1 MASPVQ
7 TFVDFMNSTGP
18 TYMTSAQDVVNEA
31 VKNTYCFS
39 RLLKGKAEDKQIQG
53 GTEIRD
59 VVLFDESN
67 TYQHYQPNEVFS
79 WSNPQVTD
87 TITQHWRF
95 ALDHLSF
102 TDSEV
107 ELNFGEGLSGDGQK
121 GVYKRLKR
129 IKEQRMMTSM
139 LNGME
144 TDLFR
149 PTFGNA
155 GEMEG
160 ANGKLPSS
168 IPSFITEKTVDAT
181 AVTGRFRGGRP
192 LGYSSTV
199 MGVDPTSE
207 LRWTNEVVFYNKG
220 AEANSGVQPKPGSGY
235 SGHYNASALGSSTTD
250 IYDLFGAFDEMFLR
264 LQYIPPS
271 TQAQY
276 FEDGNLNRQIILC
289 SREGINQYKRLLRA
303 SNDTL
308 VSYQDPAYNSP
319 TYSGIELMYC
329 SELDTA
335 KIYDA
340 DVGAT
345 VVDSLAGQKGAT
357 ADGADAESA
366 ADTICKGARYYF
378 VNFNYLHGFFHANR
392 YMVKHEVMRHPNQ
405 PFTYVQPTDTWYNLF
420 CGSRQ
425 RQGIVAPV
433 AIA

>member
-18 TYMTSAQDVVNEA
+18 SYMTSAQDVVNEA
-31 VKNTYCFS
+31 VKNTYVFS
-39 RLLKGKAEDKQIQG
+39 RLLKEKADDKTIQG

-59 VVLFDESN
+59 VVMFDENS

-95 ALDHLSF
+95 SIDHLSF
-102 TDSEV
+102 TDSEI

-155 GEMEG
+155 TEMEG

-168 IPSFITEKTVDAT
+168 IPSFITEKCIDAT
-181 AVTGRFRGGRP
+181 SVTGRFRGGRP
-192 LGYSSTV
+192 LGYTGNV
-199 MGVDPTSE
+199 MGVDPTTE
-207 LRWTNEVVFYNKG
+207 LRWTNEVVFYNKSAAVNAG
-220 AEANSGVQPKPGSGY
+220 AQSKAAGF
-235 SGHYNASALGSSTTD
+235 SGHYNASALADGSTT
-250 IYDLFGAFDEMFLR
+250 IFDLFGAFDEMFLR
-264 LQYIPPS
+264 LQYVPPS

-276 FEDGNLNRQIILC
+276 FEDNNLNRQIILC

-303 SNDTL
+303 SNNTL
-308 VSYQDPAYNSP
+308 ISAQDPQYNSP

-340 DVGAT
+340 DVGASVADT
-345 VVDSLAGQKGAT
+345 NAGQKGAT
-357 ADGADAESA
+357 PDGADAETA
-366 ADTICKGARYYF
+366 DDTINKGARYYF

>member
-18 TYMTSAQDVVNEA
+18 SYMTSAQDVVNEA
-31 VKNTYCFS
+31 VKNTYVFS
-39 RLLKGKAEDKQIQG
+39 RLLKDKADDKTIQG

-59 VVLFDESN
+59 VVMFDENS

-95 ALDHLSF
+95 SIDHLSF
-102 TDSEV
+102 TDSEI

-149 PTFGNA
+149 PTLTNA
-155 GEMEG
+155 SEMEG

-168 IPSFITEKTVDAT
+168 IASFITEQAIDAKS
-181 AVTGRFRGGRP
+181 VTGRYRGGRP
-192 LGYSSTV
+192 LGYTGNV
-199 MGVDPTSE
+199 MGVDPTTE
-207 LRWTNEVVFYNKG
+207 LRWTNEVVFYDRH
-220 AEANSGVQPKPGSGY
+220 ADANAGIRTKASY
-235 SGHYNASALGSSTTD
+235 SSSTNNKAALDDSSTN
-250 IYDLFGAFDEMFLR
+250 IYDLIGAFDEMFMR

-276 FEDGNLNRQIILC
+276 FEDANLNRQIILC
-289 SREGINQYKRLLRA
+289 SRDGINLYKRLLRA

-308 VSYQDPAYNSP
+308 ISAQDPAYNSP
-319 TYSGIELMYC
+319 TYSGVELMYC

-335 KIYDA
+335 ALYQA
-340 DVGAT
+340 GTGA
-345 VVDSLAGQKGAT
+345 V
-357 ADGADAESA
+357 
-366 ADTICKGARYYF
+366 ADTLGGRNGETTFGSSDSEFGANTVDKGPRYYF

-420 CGSRQ
+420 CASRQ
-425 RQGIVAPV
+425 RQGIVSPIR
-433 AIA
+433 IA

>member
-1 MASPVQ
+1 MGSPVQ
-7 TFVDFMNSTGP
+7 TFVDFVNSTGP
-18 TYMTSAQDVVNEA
+18 TYMTSAEEVVNEA

-39 RLLKGKAEDKQIQG
+39 RLLKDKGDEKTVQG
-53 GTEIRD
+53 GSEIRD
-59 VVLFDESN
+59 VVMFDENS
-67 TYQHYQPNEVFS
+67 TYAHYQPNEVFS

-95 ALDHLSF
+95 AIDHMSF
-102 TDSEV
+102 TDAEI
-107 ELNFGEGLSGDGQK
+107 ELNFGEGLSADGAK
-121 GVYKRLKR
+121 AVYKRLKR

-144 TDLFR
+144 ADLFR

-155 GEMEG
+155 TEMEG

-168 IPSFITEKTVDAT
+168 IPSFITEKCFDAT

-199 MGVDPTSE
+199 MGVDPTVE
-207 LRWTNEVVFYNKG
+207 HRWSNEVVFYNKG
-220 AEANSGVQPKPGSGY
+220 ATANSGAQSKPANYDS
-235 SGHYNASALGSSTTD
+235 HYNETALESSTTT
-250 IYDLFGAFDEMFLR
+250 IFDLVGAFDEMFLR

-271 TQAQY
+271 TQSQY
-276 FEDGNLNRQIILC
+276 FEDASLNRQIILC
-289 SREGINQYKRLLRA
+289 SRAGINQFKRILRD

-308 VSYQDPAYNSP
+308 ISYQDPAYNSP

-340 DVGAT
+340 EAGAS
-345 VVDSLAGQKGAT
+345 VDDNVAGQKGAT
-357 ADGADAESA
+357 ANSADAEDA
-366 ADTICKGARYYF
+366 AATICKGSRYYF

-405 PFTYVQPTDTWYNLF
+405 PFTYVQPCDTWYNLF